1 MIRWLN
7 PLTSSVK
14 GEKTMKSTQKIF
26 LTIIVFC
33 CLGLMVLPQAMA
45 ANAKFDAEN
54 LPDMSDCDPNNPV
67 VPTGDTIKIALV
79 ASFSG
84 PAASAGEAYFS
95 AVNWAVHDIN
105 KRGGIMVDGKK
116 KKIEVI
122 KANHESKPD
131 IAKKVCERMVLQE
144 KVKILMGTNGSNI
157 MQIINQVADQYK
169 VIAMN
174 FIALSDE
181 LMDAKNFSRYAFM
194 TCYSTSQIGRTAAYY
209 YGQIRKK
216 EKKFYVLCQDYLF
229 GHSLAE
235 GFLKGMKE
243 YYPDGQIV
251 GEDYHKLF
259 LTDFAPF
266 LTKIK
271 ASGADAI
278 YTGDWNP
285 DAMNLLRQARQMG
298 ITLPIIHLFIEDP
311 VALSQVGVEGSKG
324 LVQVDQLNQEGPAFA
339 KEGFWKYC
347 KAWNDQWKTWKAP
360 YNTLTY
366 KWPIGAN
373 VGMTAQLTYWLLSVI
388 ERAGSTDA
396 EKIIKVWEGDS
407 YEMVNGKVIS
417 MRACDH
423 KAVQDLFLVH
433 YVPPEEQKQSFN
445 KSPYY
450 WFQEVSYAGPVGKV
464 PAAKILPLIDPKL
477 ERCK

>member
-1 MIRWLN
+1 
-7 PLTSSVK
+7 
-14 GEKTMKSTQKIF
+14 
-26 LTIIVFC
+26 
-33 CLGLMVLPQAMA
+33 
-45 ANAKFDAEN
+45 
-54 LPDMSDCDPNNPV
+54 
-67 VPTGDTIKIALV
+67 
-79 ASFSG
+79 
-84 PAASAGEAYFS
+84 
-95 AVNWAVHDIN
+95 
-105 KRGGIMVDGKK
+105 
-116 KKIEVI
+116 
-122 KANHESKPD
+122 
-131 IAKKVCERMVLQE
+131 
-144 KVKILMGTNGSNI
+144 
-157 MQIINQVADQYK
+157 
-169 VIAMN
+169 
-174 FIALSDE
+174 
-181 LMDAKNFSRYAFM
+181 MDAKNFSRYAFM
-194 TCYSTSQIGRTAAYY
+194 TCYSTSQIGRAAAYY

-216 EKKFYVLCQDYLF
+216 EKKFYVLNQDYLF

-311 VALSQVGVEGSKG
+311 VALIQVGVEGSKG

-339 KEGFWKYC
+339 NEEFWKNC

-366 KWPIGAN
+366 KWPIGAT
-373 VGMTAQLTYWLLSVI
+373 VGMVQQLTYWLLSVI
-388 ERAGSTDA
+388 ERAASTDA
-396 EKIIKVWEGDS
+396 EKIIKVWEGDT

-423 KAVQDLFLVH
+423 KAVQDLFLAH

-445 KSPYY
+445 KPPYHWY
-450 WFQEVSYAGPVGKV
+450 QEVSYTGPVGKV